1 MLVVDFMHEVELG
14 VWKAL
19 FTHLVRILD
28 ATPSGGTLV
37 GDLDKRYDH
46 TMIFSI
52 IMGLSSS

>member
-19 FTHLVRILD
+19 FTYLVCILD

-46 TMIFSI
+46 TMIFSV

>member
-19 FTHLVRILD
+19 FTHLVHILD
-28 ATPSGGTLV
+28 TTPSREGLI

-46 TMIFSI
+46 TMRFSI